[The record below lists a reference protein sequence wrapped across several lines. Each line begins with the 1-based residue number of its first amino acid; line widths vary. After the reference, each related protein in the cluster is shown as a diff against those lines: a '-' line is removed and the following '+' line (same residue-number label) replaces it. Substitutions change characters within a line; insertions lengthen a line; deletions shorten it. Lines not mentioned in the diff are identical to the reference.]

1 MRRVLLT
8 ATALSLSIPACGDG
22 DDGVAKAGRRGPDGA
37 VHVCQLLTREEV
49 TVAVGNPVADGSPD
63 VGPRLC
69 DWASAMGGTSV
80 SVSLLVGPDEQL
92 CLDAPDPANEKVDGF
107 DVPTY
112 WSYLDV
118 QGGVGN
124 IVACSAEG
132 QITLTVTGSL
142 DDETDEARLREAG
155 EDLVARVLERI

>member
-1 MRRVLLT
+1 MLLT

-22 DDGVAKAGRRGPDGA
+22 DDGVAKAGRGPDGA
-37 VHVCQLLTREEV
+37 VDVCELLTREEV

-69 DWASAMGGTSV
+69 DWASATDGTSV
-80 SVSLLVGPDEQL
+80 SVSLLVGPDERL
-92 CLDAPDPANEKVDGF
+92 CVDALDADPANEKVDGF
-107 DVPTY
+107 DVPIY

>member
-1 MRRVLLT
+1 MLLT
-8 ATALSLSIPACGDG
+8 ATALSLSIPACADG
-22 DDGVAKAGRRGPDGA
+22 DDGVAKAGRSPDGA
-37 VHVCQLLTREEV
+37 VDVCQLLTREEV

-69 DWASAMGGTSV
+69 DWASVMDGTSV

-92 CLDAPDPANEKVDGF
+92 CVDALVVDPANEKVDGF

-112 WSYLDV
+112 WSYLDI

-124 IVACSAEG
+124 AVACTGEG
-132 QITLTVTGSL
+132 QITLTLTGGLEGES
-142 DDETDEARLREAG
+142 DEEHLRQAA
-155 EDLVARVLERI
+155 EDLVARALERL